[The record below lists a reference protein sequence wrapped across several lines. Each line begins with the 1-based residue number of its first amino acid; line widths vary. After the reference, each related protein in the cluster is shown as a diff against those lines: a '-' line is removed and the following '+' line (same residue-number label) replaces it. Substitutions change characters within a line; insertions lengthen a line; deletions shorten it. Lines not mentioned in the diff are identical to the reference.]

1 MLVLIGLAGAL
12 YYATSLMSYEWR
24 WNRVPQY
31 FAYQAE
37 EAQRAAEHSTIIE
50 LVRKGD
56 SAEVVLRGED
66 GNEQRVTVAGNSLQL
81 AEGDEVDEGDVI
93 GVNRHWAAGPLL
105 WGLWTTV
112 WLSLVSGVLGL
123 IIGLATGLCRLS
135 NNPTLRDLSTLYVE
149 LVRKGDT
156 AEVLLRGDDGNEQR
170 VSGAGNSLQ
179 LAEGDEV
186 DEGDVIGVNRHW
198 AAGPLLWG
206 LWTTVWLSLVS
217 GVLGLIIGLVTGLCR
232 LSNNPTLRDLSTLY
246 VELVRGTPLLVQI
259 FIFYFF
265 IGTVLNL
272 SREFAGIAALS
283 LFTGAYV
290 AEIIRSGVQSIAR
303 GQNEAARS
311 LGLNGSQSMRYVVL
325 PQAFKRVLPPLAGQF
340 ISLVKDTSL
349 VSVIAITEL
358 LKSGREV
365 ITTSFSPF
373 EILFCVAGLYLLIN
387 LPLSH
392 FASRLERRL
401 AQSD

>member
-1 MLVLIGLAGAL
+1 MIKQKKAQWPWHVLTVLVLIGLAGAL

-24 WNRVPQY
+24 WNRIPQY
-31 FAYQAE
+31 FVYQAE
-37 EAQRAAEHSTIIE
+37 EAQRAAETSTVIE
-50 LVRKGD
+50 LVRQGD
-56 SAEVVLRGED
+56 QAEVVLRADD
-66 GNEQRVTVAGNSLQL
+66 GTEQRLTVADNSVQL
-81 AEGDEVDEGDVI
+81 AEGDDVAEGDVI
-93 GVNRHWAAGPLL
+93 GVTRHWAAGPLL
-105 WGLWTTV
+105 LGLWTTV

-123 IIGLATGLCRLS
+123 MIGLT
-135 NNPTLRDLSTLYVE
+135 
-149 LVRKGDT
+149 
-156 AEVLLRGDDGNEQR
+156 
-170 VSGAGNSLQ
+170 
-179 LAEGDEV
+179 
-186 DEGDVIGVNRHW
+186 
-198 AAGPLLWG
+198 
-206 LWTTVWLSLVS
+206 
-217 GVLGLIIGLVTGLCR
+217 TGLCR

-290 AEIIRSGVQSIAR
+290 AEIVRSGVQSIAR

-311 LGLNGSQSMRYVVL
+311 LGLNATQSMRYVVL

-387 LPLSH
+387 LPLSNL
-392 FASRLERRL
+392 ASRLERRL

>member
-1 MLVLIGLAGAL
+1 MHRRARQREPLFLPTAHRACQLLRPVGQVVGGKQFLDAPAPGIFRQALHGGEELQVLAHGEVFVQGEFLGHVTDALAQCFGLLGNLETQDLDVACAGR
-12 YYATSLMSYEWR
+12 E
-24 WNRVPQY
+24 
-31 FAYQAE
+31 QAAQHANGGRLARAVRAQ
-37 EAQRAAEHSTIIE
+37 EAIHTGARHGQIDAFH
-50 LVRKGD
+50 
-56 SAEVVLRGED
+56 
-66 GNEQRVTVAGNSLQL
+66 SLQL

-112 WLSLVSGVLGL
+112 WLSLVSDVLGL
-123 IIGLATGLCRLS
+123 IIGLA
-135 NNPTLRDLSTLYVE
+135 
-149 LVRKGDT
+149 
-156 AEVLLRGDDGNEQR
+156 
-170 VSGAGNSLQ
+170 
-179 LAEGDEV
+179 
-186 DEGDVIGVNRHW
+186 
-198 AAGPLLWG
+198 
-206 LWTTVWLSLVS
+206 
-217 GVLGLIIGLVTGLCR
+217 TGLCR

>member
-1 MLVLIGLAGAL
+1 MNKHNKAQWPWHVLTVLVLVVMAGAL
-12 YYATSLMSYEWR
+12 YYATSLMAYEWR

-31 FAYQAE
+31 FVYQAE
-37 EAQRAAEHSTIIE
+37 ESQRASEISTVIKV
-50 LVRKGD
+50 VRKGD
-56 SAEVVLRGED
+56 KAEVTLRSDAGD
-66 GNEQRVTVAGNSLQL
+66 EQQLSVAENSLQV
-81 AEGDEVDEGDVI
+81 ARGDDVAEGDVI
-93 GVNRHWAAGPLL
+93 GVTRHWAAGPLL
-105 WGLWTTV
+105 WGLWTTL
-112 WLSLVSGVLGL
+112 WLSAVSGVLGL
-123 IIGLATGLCRLS
+123 IIGLGTGLCRLS
-135 NNPTLRDLSTLYVE
+135 NNPTLRDLST
-149 LVRKGDT
+149 
-156 AEVLLRGDDGNEQR
+156 
-170 VSGAGNSLQ
+170 
-179 LAEGDEV
+179 
-186 DEGDVIGVNRHW
+186 I
-198 AAGPLLWG
+198 
-206 LWTTVWLSLVS
+206 
-217 GVLGLIIGLVTGLCR
+217 
-232 LSNNPTLRDLSTLY
+232 Y

-290 AEIIRSGVQSIAR
+290 AEIVRAGVQSIAR

-311 LGLNGSQSMRYVVL
+311 LGLSAGQSMRHVVL

-387 LPLSH
+387 LPLSKI
-392 FASRLERRL
+392 ASRLERRL

>member
-1 MLVLIGLAGAL
+1 MIKQKKAQWPWHVLTVLVLIGLAGAL

-37 EAQRAAEHSTIIE
+37 EAPRAAETSTVIE

-56 SAEVVLRGED
+56 TAEVVLRGDD
-66 GNEQRVTVAGNSLQL
+66 GKEQRLTVADNSLQL
-81 AEGDEVDEGDVI
+81 AEGDDVEEGEVV
-93 GVNRHWAAGPLL
+93 GVTRHWAAGPLL
-105 WGLWTTV
+105 LGLWTTV

-123 IIGLATGLCRLS
+123 IIGLA
-135 NNPTLRDLSTLYVE
+135 
-149 LVRKGDT
+149 
-156 AEVLLRGDDGNEQR
+156 
-170 VSGAGNSLQ
+170 
-179 LAEGDEV
+179 
-186 DEGDVIGVNRHW
+186 
-198 AAGPLLWG
+198 
-206 LWTTVWLSLVS
+206 
-217 GVLGLIIGLVTGLCR
+217 TGLCR

-290 AEIIRSGVQSIAR
+290 AEIVRSGVQSIAR

-311 LGLNGSQSMRYVVL
+311 LGLNASQSMRYVVL

-392 FASRLERRL
+392 LASRLERRL

>member
-1 MLVLIGLAGAL
+1 MIKHKKAQWPWHGLTALVLVGLAVSL
-12 YYATSLMSYEWR
+12 YFATSMISYEWR

-37 EAQRAAEHSTIIE
+37 EAHRAAGYGTVQEI
-50 LVRKGD
+50 VRKGD
-56 SAEVVLRGED
+56 SARVTLLDED
-66 GNEQRVTVAGNSLQL
+66 GAEQVL
-81 AEGDEVDEGDVI
+81 EVDQASVQLSQGDDVAEGDVI
-93 GVNRHWAAGPLL
+93 GLTHHWAAGPLA
-105 WGLWTTV
+105 WGLWTTIWISV
-112 WLSLVSGVLGL
+112 LSGIAGLV
-123 IIGLATGLCRLS
+123 IGLFAGLCRLS
-135 NNPTLRDLSTLYVE
+135 SNPTLRDLSTV
-149 LVRKGDT
+149 
-156 AEVLLRGDDGNEQR
+156 
-170 VSGAGNSLQ
+170 
-179 LAEGDEV
+179 
-186 DEGDVIGVNRHW
+186 
-198 AAGPLLWG
+198 
-206 LWTTVWLSLVS
+206 
-217 GVLGLIIGLVTGLCR
+217 
-232 LSNNPTLRDLSTLY
+232 Y

-272 SREFAGIAALS
+272 SREFAGVAALA

-290 AEIIRSGVQSIAR
+290 AEIARAGVQSIAR

-311 LGLNGSQSMRYVVL
+311 LGLNASQSMRHVIL

-358 LKSGREV
+358 TKSGREA
-365 ITTSFSPF
+365 ITTSFSTF
-373 EILFCVAGLYLLIN
+373 EIWFCVAGLYLLIN

-392 FASRLERRL
+392 LASRLERRL

>member
-1 MLVLIGLAGAL
+1 
-12 YYATSLMSYEWR
+12 
-24 WNRVPQY
+24 
-31 FAYQAE
+31 
-37 EAQRAAEHSTIIE
+37 
-50 LVRKGD
+50 
-56 SAEVVLRGED
+56 
-66 GNEQRVTVAGNSLQL
+66 
-81 AEGDEVDEGDVI
+81 
-93 GVNRHWAAGPLL
+93 
-105 WGLWTTV
+105 LWTTL
-112 WLSLVSGVLGL
+112 WLSVVSGILGL
-123 IIGLATGLCRLS
+123 AIGLATGLCRLS
-135 NNPTLRDLSTLYVE
+135 KNPTLRDLST
-149 LVRKGDT
+149 
-156 AEVLLRGDDGNEQR
+156 
-170 VSGAGNSLQ
+170 
-179 LAEGDEV
+179 
-186 DEGDVIGVNRHW
+186 I
-198 AAGPLLWG
+198 
-206 LWTTVWLSLVS
+206 
-217 GVLGLIIGLVTGLCR
+217 
-232 LSNNPTLRDLSTLY
+232 Y

-290 AEIIRSGVQSIAR
+290 AEIVRAGVQSITR
-303 GQNEAARS
+303 GQDEAARS
-311 LGLNGSQSMRYVVL
+311 LGLSASQSMRHVVL

-387 LPLSH
+387 LPLSKM
-392 FASRLERRL
+392 ASRLERRL

>member
-1 MLVLIGLAGAL
+1 MTALVLIGLAVSL
-12 YYATSLMSYEWR
+12 YYATSMISYEWR

-37 EAQRAAEHSTIIE
+37 VAQRVSENGTIEAI
-50 LVRKGD
+50 VSKGD
-56 SAEVVLRGED
+56 MAS
-66 GNEQRVTVAGNSLQL
+66 VTVRDESGGEQVFEVEQASVQL
-81 AEGDEVDEGDVI
+81 SRGDDVAEGDLI
-93 GVNRHWAAGPLL
+93 GVTHHWAAGPLA

-112 WLSLVSGVLGL
+112 WISIASGVLGL
-123 IIGLATGLCRLS
+123 LIGLFAGLCRLS
-135 NNPTLRDLSTLYVE
+135 NNPTLRDLSTV
-149 LVRKGDT
+149 
-156 AEVLLRGDDGNEQR
+156 
-170 VSGAGNSLQ
+170 
-179 LAEGDEV
+179 
-186 DEGDVIGVNRHW
+186 
-198 AAGPLLWG
+198 
-206 LWTTVWLSLVS
+206 
-217 GVLGLIIGLVTGLCR
+217 
-232 LSNNPTLRDLSTLY
+232 Y

-272 SREFAGIAALS
+272 SREFAGVAALA

-290 AEIIRSGVQSIAR
+290 AEIVRAGVQSIAK
-303 GQNEAARS
+303 GQGEAARS
-311 LGLNGSQSMRYVVL
+311 LGLSAGQSMRHVVL

-358 LKSGREV
+358 TKSGREA
-365 ITTSFSPF
+365 ITTSFSTF
-373 EILFCVAGLYLLIN
+373 EIWFCVAGLYLLIN

-392 FASRLERRL
+392 MASRLERRL

>member
-1 MLVLIGLAGAL
+1 MIKHKKAQWPWHALTALVLVGLAVSL
-12 YYATSLMSYEWR
+12 YLATSLMSYEWR

-37 EAQRAAEHSTIIE
+37 DAQRAASNGTVQDIVIT
-50 LVRKGD
+50 GD
-56 SAEVVLRGED
+56 TARVSLKGED
-66 GNEQRVTVAGNSLQL
+66 GAEQVLDVDSNSLQL
-81 AEGDEVDEGDVI
+81 SRGDDVAEGDQV
-93 GVNRHWAAGPLL
+93 GVTRHWAAGPLA
-105 WGLWTTV
+105 WGLWTTL
-112 WLSLVSGVLGL
+112 WLSVVSGALGL
-123 IIGLATGLCRLS
+123 VIGLFAGLCRLS
-135 NNPTLRDLSTLYVE
+135 NNPTLRDLSTV
-149 LVRKGDT
+149 
-156 AEVLLRGDDGNEQR
+156 
-170 VSGAGNSLQ
+170 
-179 LAEGDEV
+179 
-186 DEGDVIGVNRHW
+186 
-198 AAGPLLWG
+198 
-206 LWTTVWLSLVS
+206 
-217 GVLGLIIGLVTGLCR
+217 
-232 LSNNPTLRDLSTLY
+232 Y

-272 SREFAGIAALS
+272 SREFAGVAALA

-290 AEIIRSGVQSIAR
+290 AEIVRAGVQSIAR

-311 LGLNGSQSMRYVVL
+311 LGLNASQSMRHVIL

-358 LKSGREV
+358 TKSGREA
-365 ITTSFSPF
+365 ITTSFSTF
-373 EILFCVAGLYLLIN
+373 EIWFCVAGLYLLIN

-392 FASRLERRL
+392 LASRLERRL

>member
-1 MLVLIGLAGAL
+1 MKQKKAQWPWHVLTVLVLVGLAGAL

-37 EAQRAAEHSTIIE
+37 ETQRATDISTVTE
-50 LVRKGD
+50 LVRKGS
-56 SAEVVLRGED
+56 SAQVTLRNDAGD
-66 GNEQRVTVAGNSLQL
+66 EQHLTVDENSLQFAQGDDV
-81 AEGDEVDEGDVI
+81 AEGDVV
-93 GVNRHWAAGPLL
+93 GVTRHWAAGPLL
-105 WGLWTTV
+105 WGLWTTL
-112 WLSLVSGVLGL
+112 WLSVVSGVLGL
-123 IIGLATGLCRLS
+123 L
-135 NNPTLRDLSTLYVE
+135 
-149 LVRKGDT
+149 
-156 AEVLLRGDDGNEQR
+156 
-170 VSGAGNSLQ
+170 
-179 LAEGDEV
+179 
-186 DEGDVIGVNRHW
+186 
-198 AAGPLLWG
+198 
-206 LWTTVWLSLVS
+206 
-217 GVLGLIIGLVTGLCR
+217 IGLVTGLCR
-232 LSNNPTLRDLSTLY
+232 LSSNPTLRDLSTIY

-265 IGTVLNL
+265 IGTVMNL

-311 LGLNGSQSMRYVVL
+311 LGLSAGQSMRHVVL

-349 VSVIAITEL
+349 VSV
-358 LKSGREV
+358 
-365 ITTSFSPF
+365 
-373 EILFCVAGLYLLIN
+373 
-387 LPLSH
+387 
-392 FASRLERRL
+392 LERRL